1 MNYNYFI
8 MTNYIHLTFGN
19 KETLEFQSISDAS
32 KVARANASVGNKV
45 IGIMGTNLPEINA
58 LEAYIQGI
66 NQSITPKEV

>member
-1 MNYNYFI
+1 
-8 MTNYIHLTFGN
+8 MTIYIHLTFGN